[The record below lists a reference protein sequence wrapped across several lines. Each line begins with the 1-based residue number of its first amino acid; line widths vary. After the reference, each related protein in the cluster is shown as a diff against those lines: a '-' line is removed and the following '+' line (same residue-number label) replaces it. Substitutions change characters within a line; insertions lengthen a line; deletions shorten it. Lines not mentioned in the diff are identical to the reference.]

1 MPQKNCSAAYARGE
15 MRGSGIRFFPPGTF
29 YQEVFTKPPCVCVCV
44 CGAGVCVCAT
54 VQSSKSTLIL
64 LFAGFEFWTQIL
76 KCCVCTKLF
85 YIISTFKPSV
95 IVFNLIRSNSDCLSN
110 LKIAKYSSQNRAI
123 KKIILIFWNWFL
135 LWSLYDVVSE
145 ESSLSEDARD
155 SSRERSAYA
164 RGRSLPLELLDQL
177 PRLPPLLPEDHQGG
191 HT

>member
-1 MPQKNCSAAYARGE
+1 MQGVKWEALVYA
-15 MRGSGIRFFPPGTF
+15 FFLR
-29 YQEVFTKPPCVCVCV
+29 ELFTRKSLPSRHVCACVCVELGCVCVCH
-44 CGAGVCVCAT
+44 GA
-54 VQSSKSTLIL
+54 KFKKYFNSTFCRSLEKKNK
-64 LFAGFEFWTQIL
+64 GFEFWTQIL

-85 YIISTFKPSV
+85 YIVSTFKPSV

-145 ESSLSEDARD
+145 ESSLSEDASD
-155 SSRERSAYA
+155 YSRERSAYA